1 MKSNVVMQSQQDR
14 NLFGIT
20 IRQETKTGFL
30 NLTDLQ
36 NAYNKAKIEYGW
48 VDKRTDKIL
57 SGIENVERVYYVLKE
72 QGLMDVQFL
81 PFIELVEKEGITK
94 ILKKLKVYRATGTR
108 NKRLIWCH
116 DSIWILLSLELSPV
130 FYAKTVIWLRDD
142 LIRNRIEA
150 GNFCRALN
158 GSIQR
163 FHPDGSQYVQ
173 LAKALNYIV
182 FGRHE
187 PGIRNTGSR
196 EQLKELFTLEE
207 KMAFAIDMGYINSFI
222 VLLNW

>member
-1 MKSNVVMQSQQDR
+1 
-14 NLFGIT
+14 
-20 IRQETKTGFL
+20 
-30 NLTDLQ
+30 
-36 NAYNKAKIEYGW
+36 
-48 VDKRTDKIL
+48 
-57 SGIENVERVYYVLKE
+57 
-72 QGLMDVQFL
+72 MDVQFL

-222 VLLNW
+222 VLLEELRKVYLKKYPRKRLN